1 MNIFLTGATGYIG
14 DAVATALR
22 KAGHEVTALVRPE
35 ADTRHL
41 RDLGVALLAGD
52 LESLP
57 SLASH
62 LDAFDTFVHAAQSH
76 TNAADANR
84 IALETYTSKSAHL
97 IFTSGVWVL
106 GNTKDADESSPVN
119 PLALVSWRPAQ
130 EELALGAGGAVI
142 RPGCVYGGRQSL
154 AAGWFASAE
163 QNEPLKIVGDGE
175 NRWAMVDLHELADL
189 YLRTVEQRASGML
202 HGIDDTRATLNE
214 CARAIAPTA
223 TIEHVDLEAAR
234 AKFGGFAD
242 ALAID
247 QIIDSST
254 TRKRLGW
261 NPKKTFT
268 NSISEQWQEWKQSRS
283 AAG

>member
-22 KAGHEVTALVRPE
+22 HAGHEVTALVRPE

-57 SLASH
+57 SLASR
-62 LDAFDTFVHAAQSH
+62 LDGFDTFVHAAQSH

-97 IFTSGVWVL
+97 VFTSGVWVL
-106 GNTKDADESSPVN
+106 GNTKDANESSPVN

-154 AAGWFASAE
+154 FADWFASAE
-163 QNEPLKIVGDGE
+163 QNRPLKIVGDGE
-175 NRWAMVDLHELADL
+175 NHWAMVDLHELADL
-189 YLRTVEQRASGML
+189 YLRTVEQRATGML

-214 CARAIAPTA
+214 CARAVAPNGA
-223 TIEHVDLEAAR
+223 IEHADLEAAR
-234 AKFGGFAD
+234 AKLGGFAD

-268 NSISEQWQEWKQSRS
+268 NSISAQEQEWKQSRS
-283 AAG
+283 AAD